1 MVRGPIAR
9 GGALDRGEW
18 RVAEH
23 PASSGTIL
31 QTTSGGLE
39 ISDERSSSNLQVGD
53 RTLLSHE
60 VDLDVTSLADFFTN
74 SISPRSSN
82 TLFNILHKAGI
93 MLFYTVSAIS
103 MTLLNK
109 SVLNHTPVPVTLM
122 VCQSFVGWGLM
133 RIVRAIG
140 GRWGNA
146 IPKWDWNVAKQL
158 GPLVIVN
165 VLGLT

>member
-1 MVRGPIAR
+1 MVRGPIATWR
-9 GGALDRGEW
+9 ALDRVGEW
-18 RVAEH
+18 ET
-23 PASSGTIL
+23 SSTSIL
-31 QTTSGGLE
+31 EQQQESWRYQMNAAPPTSKSAIVRFSLT
-39 ISDERSSSNLQVGD
+39 RF
-53 RTLLSHE
+53 
-60 VDLDVTSLADFFTN
+60 DLDVTSLADFFTIYL
-74 SISPRSSN
+74 SAFFEH
-82 TLFNILHKAGI
+82 LFYILHKAGI

-133 RIVRAIG
+133 RIVKAIG

-146 IPKWDWNVAKQL
+146 IPKWDWTVAKQL